1 LNTKLILKKHVFG
14 FPSHCPHLPLKHFYR
29 VELGSISSSRSN
41 P

>member
-1 LNTKLILKKHVFG
+1 L
-14 FPSHCPHLPLKHFYR
+14 PHLPLKHFYR